1 MTALSTH
8 APSFV
13 PQVAARSGQAGRIQR
28 SAMWSGLTT
37 HSSERQDQA
46 AAAAAAA
53 AAPVC
58 EALSQLAVGV
68 VRRNSLVRHGAVPAA
83 LGVLQAY
90 SEDPITCEASCRA
103 LSNLFL
109 GSNGAGRD
117 STSPAIDALLTS
129 PPSTTDVRTVS
140 TASGPVLALATPIV
154 EGTKQVGS
162 FLAVYDLSSLRA
174 DQRHVLVLALIEA
187 AVALIAAVLG
197 TYLLLRRLLGTIGS
211 MTSTARAIE
220 EGDLDQRLGDP
231 GTDDE
236 VAELAATLD
245 AMLDRI
251 DEVMSVQR
259 QLLSDVSHQL
269 RTPLT
274 VVRGH
279 LEVMGRTSLDDPA
292 EIREVIEMLV
302 GEVDHMGQL
311 TEQLLL
317 LGRSLEPDF
326 VTTTPTDLRSFIG
339 DIGAA
344 AMVLAEGRF
353 TLGSIDDL
361 VIDVDE
367 TKLRGAILN
376 LIDNAVKAIGPA
388 DQVRLSAYRVDGTGP
403 VLIHVEDSGPGI
415 SPEVRARVLERF
427 GRLDTETRGGS
438 GLGLAIVRAVA
449 EAHGGTF
456 ELGTSA
462 LGGLD
467 ATIVLPDDVVFVDGR
482 TKEERTT

>member
-1 MTALSTH
+1 
-8 APSFV
+8 
-13 PQVAARSGQAGRIQR
+13 
-28 SAMWSGLTT
+28 
-37 HSSERQDQA
+37 
-46 AAAAAAA
+46 
-53 AAPVC
+53 
-58 EALSQLAVGV
+58 
-68 VRRNSLVRHGAVPAA
+68 
-83 LGVLQAY
+83 
-90 SEDPITCEASCRA
+90 
-103 LSNLFL
+103 
-109 GSNGAGRD
+109 
-117 STSPAIDALLTS
+117 
-129 PPSTTDVRTVS
+129 
-140 TASGPVLALATPIV
+140 LALATPIIQ
-154 EGTKQVGS
+154 GAQPVGS

-174 DQRHVLVLALIEA
+174 DQRHVLVLALLEA

-279 LEVMGRTSLDDPA
+279 LEVMGRTQLDDPM
-292 EIREVIEMLV
+292 EIREVIDMLV
-302 GEVDHMGQL
+302 GEIDHMGQL

-326 VTTTPTDLRSFIG
+326 VTMTPTDLRSFIG

-344 AMVLAEGRF
+344 ALVLADGRF
-353 TLGSIDDL
+353 RLGSIDDL
-361 VIDVDE
+361 VITIDQ

-376 LIDNAVKAIGPA
+376 LIDNAIKAIGPA
-388 DQVRLSAYRVDGTGP
+388 DRVELSARRVDDGS
-403 VLIHVEDSGPGI
+403 VVIQVEDSGPGI

-427 GRLDTETRGGS
+427 GRLDTETRSGS

-456 ELGTSA
+456 ELGTSS

-467 ATIVLPDDVVFVDGR
+467 AIIVLPGELVTADGR
-482 TKEERTT
+482 TNEESTQ

>member
-1 MTALSTH
+1 MGT
-8 APSFV
+8 
-13 PQVAARSGQAGRIQR
+13 AARLSGY
-28 SAMWSGLTT
+28 L
-37 HSSERQDQA
+37 
-46 AAAAAAA
+46 
-53 AAPVC
+53 
-58 EALSQLAVGV
+58 ALLLA
-68 VRRNSLVRHGAVPAA
+68 LV
-83 LGVLQAY
+83 LGVSAWATWLSFSQRTTRQATADLVAELQDFERAIAQRGSTPLPAWTLQY
-90 SEDPITCEASCRA
+90 LSLTVLPAGESVVVDLPNHLRYGSTGAASLLKDPVVDT
-103 LSNLFL
+103 
-109 GSNGAGRD
+109 
-117 STSPAIDALLTS
+117 LLTA
-129 PPSTTDVRTVS
+129 PPRRTEVRPVTT
-140 TASGPVLALATPIV
+140 AKGPVLALATPIIQ
-154 EGTKQVGS
+154 GAQPVGS

-174 DQRHVLVLALIEA
+174 DQRHVLVLALLEA

-279 LEVMGRTSLDDPA
+279 LEVMGRTQLDDPM
-292 EIREVIEMLV
+292 EIREVIDMLV
-302 GEVDHMGQL
+302 GEIDHMGQL

-326 VTTTPTDLRSFIG
+326 VTMTPTDLRSFIG

-344 AMVLAEGRF
+344 ALVLADGRF
-353 TLGSIDDL
+353 RLGSIDDL
-361 VIDVDE
+361 VITIDQ

-376 LIDNAVKAIGPA
+376 LIDNAIKAIGPA
-388 DQVRLSAYRVDGTGP
+388 DRVELSARRVDDGS
-403 VLIHVEDSGPGI
+403 VVIQVEDSGPGI

-427 GRLDTETRGGS
+427 GRLDTETRSGS

-456 ELGTSA
+456 ELGTSS

-467 ATIVLPDDVVFVDGR
+467 AIIVLPGELVTADGR
-482 TKEERTT
+482 TNEESTQ